1 MEPVPSNIGR
11 YVIEELVGIGG
22 MGQIYKAQDPDLRR
36 TVAIKLISTKLMSGA
51 DRADYIKRFRREA
64 EAAARCAHPNIVAV
78 YDFALHEGQPFLAME
93 FVSGQS
99 LRQVLDAAPVM
110 AVPDAIGIML
120 QVLGALSSAHKQG
133 VIHQD
138 IKPGNIMLAP
148 DKQVKVGDFGIS
160 RIMNVETTTIFSTIG
175 TPSYMSPEQ
184 CRGDDVDGR
193 SDLFSAGATLFEMVS
208 GERAF
213 QGRNVTE
220 VSHRIQNDS
229 LPLLPAQ
236 VRVAAPRLQLVLE
249 RAMGKHPEDR
259 FDTGAD
265 MAEALRQV
273 LGDGAPDSTRIVP
286 EGAIATARMG
296 PRTGDAR
303 TGDPRTGAED
313 SGARRPGPPID
324 PDLLKAVE
332 DKLRPYVGPIARALV
347 NKVAG
352 RGSSAADFCSEL
364 ALSVPDE
371 ADRERFRRELT
382 SLVRPRSLALTAPSS
397 IGPSSTGAPS
407 TGSSSLGDSS
417 GRGSV
422 QLPEQELERAQAVLT
437 QFVGPIARILVRRA
451 AAKASSVEALWQAL
465 STHIES
471 AAERSAF
478 LRQRPS

>member
-1 MEPVPSNIGR
+1 MDPLPTNIGR
-11 YVIEELVGIGG
+11 YVIESMVGVGG

-93 FVSGQS
+93 FVYGQS
-99 LRQVLDAAPVM
+99 LRQILDAAAVM
-110 AVPDAIGIML
+110 SVPEAIGIMM
-120 QVLGALSSAHKQG
+120 QVLDALTSAHKQG

-138 IKPGNIMLAP
+138 IKPGNIMLGP
-148 DKQVKVGDFGIS
+148 EKRVKVGDFGIS
-160 RIMNVETTTIFSTIG
+160 RLMNVETTTIFSTIG

-236 VRVAAPRLQLVLE
+236 VRATAPRLQLVLE

-265 MAEALRQV
+265 MAAALRQV
-273 LGDGAPDSTRIVP
+273 LGEATSAAPDSTRHDSTR
-286 EGAIATARMG
+286 IAPDGGIPAASDSRM
-296 PRTGDAR
+296 PR
-303 TGDPRTGAED
+303 ED
-313 SGARRPGPPID
+313 SVAQRPGPLID
-324 PDLLKAVE
+324 PELLKTVE
-332 DKLRPYVGPIARALV
+332 DKLRVYVGPIARVLV
-347 NKVAG
+347 NTVAG
-352 RGSSAADFCSEL
+352 RRSSAAELCSEL

-371 ADRERFRRELT
+371 ADREKFRREVAPLT
-382 SLVRPRSLALTAPSS
+382 RPRSPALTS
-397 IGPSSTGAPS
+397 
-407 TGSSSLGDSS
+407 SSSLGDSG
-417 GRGSV
+417 GRGIL
-422 QLPEQELERAQAVLT
+422 LPEQDLERAQVALT
-437 QFVGPIARILVRRA
+437 EFVGPIARVLVRRA
-451 AAKASSVEALWQAL
+451 AANASSVEALWQAL
-465 STHIES
+465 SNHVDS
-471 AAERSAF
+471 PAERSAF
-478 LRQRPS
+478 LRRRPN

>member
-1 MEPVPSNIGR
+1 MDPLPTSIGR
-11 YVIEELVGIGG
+11 YVIESMVGVGG

-78 YDFALHEGQPFLAME
+78 YDFAIHEGQPFLAME
-93 FVSGQS
+93 FVYGQS
-99 LRQVLDAAPVM
+99 LRQILDATTAMSVPEAIAIMMQVLDA
-110 AVPDAIGIML
+110 
-120 QVLGALSSAHKQG
+120 LGSAHKQG

-148 DKQVKVGDFGIS
+148 ENRVKVGDFGIS
-160 RIMNVETTTIFSTIG
+160 RLMNVDTTTVFSTIG

-236 VRVAAPRLQLVLE
+236 VRAAAPRLQLVLE

-265 MAEALRQV
+265 MAEALRRV
-273 LGDGAPDSTRIVP
+273 LVEAVPDSTHHDSTRIAP
-286 EGAIATARMG
+286 DGGLPSG
-296 PRTGDAR
+296 PRS
-303 TGDPRTGAED
+303 PAED
-313 SGARRPGPPID
+313 SIARRSSLPID
-324 PDLLKAVE
+324 AGLLKTVE
-332 DKLRPYVGPIARALV
+332 EKLRVYVGPIARVLV
-347 NKVAG
+347 NAVAG
-352 RGSSAADFCSEL
+352 RSRSATELCAEL

-371 ADRERFRRELT
+371 ADRERFRREVAP
-382 SLVRPRSLALTAPSS
+382 LVRPRPSAL
-397 IGPSSTGAPS
+397 
-407 TGSSSLGDSS
+407 TGSSSLGDSGS
-417 GRGSV
+417 RGIV
-422 QLPEQELERAQAVLT
+422 LAEQELERVQAALT
-437 QFVGPIARILVRRA
+437 GFMGPIARVLVRRA
-451 AAKASSVEALWQAL
+451 AANASTVEALWQAL
-465 STHIES
+465 SAHIDS
-471 AAERSAF
+471 PAERAAF
-478 LRQRPS
+478 LRKRGG

>member
-1 MEPVPSNIGR
+1 MEPLPTNIGR
-11 YVIEELVGIGG
+11 YVIESMVGVGG

-93 FVSGQS
+93 FVYGQS
-99 LRQVLDAAPVM
+99 LRQILDAATLM
-110 AVPDAIGIML
+110 SVPEAIGIML
-120 QVLGALSSAHKQG
+120 QVLDALGSAHKQG

-148 DKQVKVGDFGIS
+148 EKQVKVGDFGIS
-160 RIMNVETTTIFSTIG
+160 RLMNMETTTIFSTIG

-236 VRVAAPRLQLVLE
+236 VRAAAPRLQLVLE

-273 LGDGAPDSTRIVP
+273 LGDAGPAAPDSTRHDSTRIVP
-286 EGAIATARMG
+286 DGGLAPAASDSRP
-296 PRTGDAR
+296 PRD
-303 TGDPRTGAED
+303 D
-313 SGARRPGPPID
+313 SVARRPRPPID

-332 DKLRPYVGPIARALV
+332 DKLRVYVGPIARVLV
-347 NKVAG
+347 HTVAG
-352 RGSSAADFCSEL
+352 RASSATDLCSEL

-371 ADRERFRRELT
+371 ADRERFRREVAP
-382 SLVRPRSLALTAPSS
+382 LVRPRPPALT
-397 IGPSSTGAPS
+397 
-407 TGSSSLGDSS
+407 SSSLGDSG
-417 GRGSV
+417 GRGV
-422 QLPEQELERAQAVLT
+422 VLPEQDLERAQAVLT
-437 QFVGPIARILVRRA
+437 EFVGPIARVLVRRA
-451 AAKASSVEALWQAL
+451 AASAPTVEALWQAL
-465 STHIES
+465 SNHIES
-471 AAERSAF
+471 PAERAAF
-478 LRQRPS
+478 LKRRPG

>member
-1 MEPVPSNIGR
+1 MDPLPTNIGR
-11 YVIEELVGIGG
+11 YVIESLVGVGG

-78 YDFALHEGQPFLAME
+78 YDFALHDGQPFLAME
-93 FVSGQS
+93 FVYGQS
-99 LRQVLDAAPVM
+99 LRQILDAATVM
-110 AVPDAIGIML
+110 SVPESIAIML
-120 QVLGALSSAHKQG
+120 QVLDALTSAHKQG

-148 DKQVKVGDFGIS
+148 EKRVKVGDFGIS
-160 RIMNVETTTIFSTIG
+160 RLMNVDTTTVFSTIG

-236 VRVAAPRLQLVLE
+236 VRAAAPRLQLVLE

-265 MAEALRQV
+265 MAVALRQV
-273 LGDGAPDSTRIVP
+273 LGEAAADGTHHDSTRIVP
-286 EGAIATARMG
+286 DSGLPAAGEPQT
-296 PRTGDAR
+296 PR
-303 TGDPRTGAED
+303 ED
-313 SGARRPGPPID
+313 SIARRAAPPID
-324 PDLLKAVE
+324 PEVLKTVE
-332 DKLRPYVGPIARALV
+332 DKLRSYVGPIARVLV
-347 NKVAG
+347 QTVAG
-352 RGSSAADFCSEL
+352 RRRSVPDLCAEL

-371 ADRERFRRELT
+371 ADRERFRRDVAHLT
-382 SLVRPRSLALTAPSS
+382 RPRQPAF
-397 IGPSSTGAPS
+397 
-407 TGSSSLGDSS
+407 TGSSSLGDS
-417 GRGSV
+417 GGNRIT
-422 QLPEQELERAQAVLT
+422 LPEEELERAQRALT
-437 QFVGPIARILVRRA
+437 EFVGPIARVLVRRTA
-451 AAKASSVEALWQAL
+451 ANASTVEALWQAL
-465 STHIES
+465 ANQIDSP
-471 AAERSAF
+471 AERTAF
-478 LRQRPS
+478 LRRRAG

>member
-1 MEPVPSNIGR
+1 
-11 YVIEELVGIGG
+11 
-22 MGQIYKAQDPDLRR
+22 
-36 TVAIKLISTKLMSGA
+36 
-51 DRADYIKRFRREA
+51 
-64 EAAARCAHPNIVAV
+64 
-78 YDFALHEGQPFLAME
+78 
-93 FVSGQS
+93 
-99 LRQVLDAAPVM
+99 
-110 AVPDAIGIML
+110 
-120 QVLGALSSAHKQG
+120 
-133 VIHQD
+133 
-138 IKPGNIMLAP
+138 
-148 DKQVKVGDFGIS
+148 
-160 RIMNVETTTIFSTIG
+160 
-175 TPSYMSPEQ
+175 
-184 CRGDDVDGR
+184 
-193 SDLFSAGATLFEMVS
+193 LFEMVS

-296 PRTGDAR
+296 PRTGDPR

-397 IGPSSTGAPS
+397 IGPSSTGPSSTGAPS
-407 TGSSSLGDSS
+407 TGSSSLGSSSLGDSS